1 MDKIEFYWTGFEP
14 LWRILIVGSLAYISI
29 VLILRVSGK
38 RTLAKMNAF
47 DFVITVTIGSAFGRV
62 LTAKNVAISE
72 AVTAFILLA
81 LLQYIFSFIEIRFP
95 FFRKLVTSQPKMIYY
110 KDDFIEKNIQKER
123 LDKNDILG
131 SIRKKGFG
139 SLDEVEAV
147 ILETDGTVSVIGKS
161 TTGGNSTYSNLLEE
175 KSKRPL

>member
-14 LWRILIVGSLAYISI
+14 LLRMVVVGTLAYISI

-47 DFVITVTIGSAFGRV
+47 DFVITVTVGAAYGSI
-62 LTAKNVAISE
+62 LITKNVAISE
-72 AVTAFILLA
+72 AVTAFFLLA
-81 LLQYIFSFIEIRFP
+81 FLQFIFSYIQTRSPSFS
-95 FFRKLVTSQPKMIYY
+95 KLFTSQPKIIYY
-110 KDDFIEKNIQKER
+110 KNKFIEKDLRKER
-123 LDKNDILG
+123 LDKTAVLG

-147 ILETDGTVSVIGKS
+147 ILEIADQ
-161 TTGGNSTYSNLLEE
+161 YQ
-175 KSKRPL
+175 